1 MFQVFNVSQ
10 YPLYR
15 KPEKY
20 KFEKSPVISVT
31 GIHDFYLTSSFPVTT
46 SVFSIRQEQ
55 LSMFPFQLFIKDTP
69 VVMTV
74 LIGVAA

>member
-1 MFQVFNVSQ
+1 MTQK
-10 YPLYR
+10 PR
-15 KPEKY
+15 KY
-20 KFEKSPVISVT
+20 NFEKSPVISVT
-31 GIHDFYLTSSFPVTT
+31 GIHDLNLTSSFPVTT
-46 SVFSIRQEQ
+46 SVFPIRQEK